1 MSIVLDLS
9 KKFELNLQ
17 KVGFTEIPRMRTR
30 MACDRSGSMGGLFSM
45 GFVEKVVE
53 MFMGASAKFDDDGDL
68 EYVFFNS
75 SSGDMKTITLDN
87 YKNLSIPSATGGT
100 NYVPALKQLISDID
114 EDSKAGFFGS
124 IFGSKKTAPS
134 DPIYIGFITDGEPM
148 DLSESTKLLQEL
160 ESKNVF
166 VQFIVLGSGVNES
179 TMNRLTS
186 YANACY
192 HVVNNPST
200 LNVDELY
207 QAMANTK
214 LLKWVTS
221 K

>member
-1 MSIVLDLS
+1 MSNVLDLS

-30 MACDRSGSMGGLFSM
+30 MACDMSGSMTGLFRS

-75 SSGDMKTITLDN
+75 STSPMKTITLDN
-87 YKNLSIPSATGGT
+87 YKQLYIPTADGGT
-100 NYVPALKQLISDID
+100 RYVPALQELVNDVDVVS
-114 EDSKAGFFGS
+114 SGGLLSS
-124 IFGSKKTAPS
+124 IFGKKKVEPS
-134 DPIYIGFITDGEPM
+134 DPIYIGFITDGEPS
-148 DLSESTKLLQEL
+148 DLSASIKLLKEL

-166 VQFIVLGSGVNES
+166 IQFIVLGSGVDVS
-179 TMNRLTS
+179 TMSLLTKYS
-186 YANACY
+186 NACY
-192 HVVNNPST
+192 HIIDKPNT
-200 LNVDELY
+200 LSVDELY

-214 LLKWVTS
+214 LLNWVTN